1 MSSKILDVFQ
11 EGLIRGSEK
20 LAFDPEKEYFYVQH
34 PTEGWRVYLRSA
46 CFLHDMPVASATSI
60 DYTRFLVVKKIG
72 TPEKSHNWEP
82 PKGQMEG
89 KDGVRHPRQS
99 ILDLLRTNVQREV
112 MEESYIE
119 SLKGL
124 HYTGLAFQQ
133 KERDYPPNTFF
144 QYHIFN
150 AFVIKKVWM
159 GAIEKLDWYHDHP
172 KAHAR
177 LRRDKREKD
186 RLRWYSPTDTP
197 LSRGWGS
204 NIVTLYLKNMI
215 RY

>member
-1 MSSKILDVFQ
+1 
-11 EGLIRGSEK
+11 
-20 LAFDPEKEYFYVQH
+20 
-34 PTEGWRVYLRSA
+34 
-46 CFLHDMPVASATSI
+46 
-60 DYTRFLVVKKIG
+60 
-72 TPEKSHNWEP
+72 
-82 PKGQMEG
+82 MEG
-89 KDGVRHPRQS
+89 KDGLRHSNKS

-124 HYTGLAFQQ
+124 HYTGLVFQQ

-150 AFVIKKVWM
+150 AFVTKKVWM

-177 LRRDKREKD
+177 LPRDKREKD

-197 LSRGWGS
+197 LSKGWGS
-204 NIVTLYLKNMI
+204 KIVILYLKNMI
-215 RY
+215 HY